1 VERSRGNLKAY
12 QKSKFITHA
21 SPEYVDFA
29 LPSRPA
35 VMYFF
40 FGPRSYMRRVHLNW
54 IGRHISREHATWM
67 GELLGRLSQNQIH
80 DAFRAAGYNP
90 QEVEGFSA
98 VVEQRI
104 AALKTL

>member
-1 VERSRGNLKAY
+1 TAY

-21 SPEYVDFA
+21 SAEYVDFA
-29 LPSRPA
+29 LPSRAA

-54 IGRHISREHATWM
+54 IGRHISREHAVWM

-104 AALKTL
+104 AALKAL